1 MFVVHVI
8 VDCFPFTNVNVK
20 LLVDTI
26 KDGSLIENWLLRIN
40 KKSPECWSNSCVKHI
55 LLTHFTHEGASFHMI
70 TVGSI
75 TITRSKEVP
84 A

>member
-40 KKSPECWSNSCVKHI
+40 KKVQN
-55 LLTHFTHEGASFHMI
+55 
-70 TVGSI
+70 VGPI
-75 TITRSKEVP
+75 AV
-84 A
+84 